1 MDKDFKSVYVRG
13 TKSGKGVIEVLEE
26 RGGVNSAVLFGTGSS
41 KDHIYY
47 IDPVTNK
54 IISTNKDSPAYNMVI
69 SNYTEI
75 PPLKSKRWRAE
86 RTETYY
92 TLDST
97 LDVIESSE
105 YGDRY
110 DEGRYIS
117 GNYFRTRKD
126 AERAAEK
133 IKKMLLP

>member
-1 MDKDFKSVYVRG
+1 MDKNFKSVYVRG
-13 TKSGKGVIEVLEE
+13 TKSGKGVIEALETL
-26 RGGVNSAVLFGTGSS
+26 GGKNKKKFSGIDEDS
-41 KDHIYY
+41 IYY
-47 IDPVTNK
+47 IDPEDNTIHLVTEYSDFGK
-54 IISTNKDSPAYNMVI
+54 YIIATAK
-69 SNYTEI
+69 E
-75 PPLKSKRWRAE
+75 LFRWRAE

-97 LDVIESSE
+97 MDVIESSE

-110 DEGRYIS
+110 DDGRYES

-133 IKKMLLP
+133 IKEILLPN